1 MPALDSRTR
10 DPVVL
15 VVSAAQLS
23 APHHAE
29 CPRSDRWI
37 LAKTKSLLTV
47 PFAFVATYALGVGA
61 VTFLNVTVFDMA
73 DPKFRELW
81 MKFRLEI
88 YWPLWSDF
96 FAPSAISALLATW
109 LSRLTKGKAAAVLLG
124 AFLLLILAAIEIA
137 WVLDPYIG
145 RKGPWFL
152 LGAFAFLSTV
162 FVAIALVARVHRRQ
176 ANPLS
181 RKLLT

>member
-1 MPALDSRTR
+1 MPPTFLLAFFVPPL
-10 DPVVL
+10 VL
-15 VVSAAQLS
+15 AIGLIPAA
-23 APHHAE
+23 
-29 CPRSDRWI
+29 I
-37 LAKTKSLLTV
+37 LLARRVGLVV

-61 VTFLNVTVFDMA
+61 VTFLNVAVFDMA

-81 MKFRLEI
+81 MKSWLEM
-88 YWPLWSDF
+88 YWSLWSVY

-109 LSRLTKGKAAAVLLG
+109 LSRLTKGKEAAVLLG
-124 AFLLLILAAIEIA
+124 AFLLLILAAIDA

-162 FVAIALVARVHRRQ
+162 FLAIAMVARDSKTGPTRS
-176 ANPLS
+176 LES
-181 RKLLT
+181 S

>member
-1 MPALDSRTR
+1 MPPTFLLIFFV
-10 DPVVL
+10 PPLVL
-15 VVSAAQLS
+15 AVGLIAA
-23 APHHAE
+23 AV
-29 CPRSDRWI
+29 I
-37 LAKTKSLLTV
+37 LATRVGLVV

-61 VTFLNVTVFDMA
+61 VTFLNVAVFDMA

-81 MKFRLEI
+81 MKSWLEI
-88 YWPLWSDF
+88 YWPLWSVF

-109 LSRLTKGKAAAVLLG
+109 LSRLTKGKEAAVLLG

-145 RKGPWFL
+145 RRAPWFL

-162 FVAIALVARVHRRQ
+162 FVAIAMVARVRPQ
-176 ANPLS
+176 KDQPDLES
-181 RKLLT
+181 S

>member
-1 MPALDSRTR
+1 MPPTFLLIFFV
-10 DPVVL
+10 PPLVL
-15 VVSAAQLS
+15 AVGLIAA
-23 APHHAE
+23 AV
-29 CPRSDRWI
+29 I
-37 LAKTKSLLTV
+37 LATRVGLVV

-61 VTFLNVTVFDMA
+61 VTFLNVAVFDMV

-81 MKFRLEI
+81 VKSWLEI
-88 YWPLWSDF
+88 YWPLWSVF
-96 FAPSAISALLATW
+96 FTPSAISALLATW

-145 RKGPWFL
+145 RKAPWFL

-162 FVAIALVARVHRRQ
+162 FVAIAMVARIRPQ
-176 ANPLS
+176 KDQPDLES
-181 RKLLT
+181 S

>member
-1 MPALDSRTR
+1 MPPTFLLIFFV
-10 DPVVL
+10 PPLVL
-15 VVSAAQLS
+15 AVGLIAA
-23 APHHAE
+23 AV
-29 CPRSDRWI
+29 I
-37 LAKTKSLLTV
+37 LATRVGLVV

-61 VTFLNVTVFDMA
+61 VTFLNVAVFDMV

-81 MKFRLEI
+81 VKSWLEI
-88 YWPLWSDF
+88 YWPLWSVF
-96 FAPSAISALLATW
+96 FTPSAISALLATW

-145 RKGPWFL
+145 RRAPWFL

-162 FVAIALVARVHRRQ
+162 FVAIAMVARVRPQ
-176 ANPLS
+176 KDQPDLES
-181 RKLLT
+181 S